1 MRKTDNIR
9 TRTIAEW
16 LELVEK
22 YFDALTTR
30 QEEEE
35 LKKFLATPAADAQC
49 FNEIK
54 AVMGYFSSQKA
65 KKKKQR
71 SKIQKI
77 ARWSI
82 AAAVVALAATFA
94 WNGSSNEENICIV
107 YVNGIKYTDEAVVM
121 KEMQQT
127 FHMMGCT
134 AEEYSIEGQLNDM
147 FNTINSF

>member
-1 MRKTDNIR
+1 MRKTDHIR
-9 TRTIAEW
+9 TRTITEW
-16 LELVEK
+16 LEIVDK

-35 LKKFLATPAADAQC
+35 LKKFLASPAADAQC

-54 AVMGYFSSQKA
+54 AVMGYFSSQKT

-71 SKIQKI
+71 SKIHKI

-82 AAAVVALAATFA
+82 AVATVAIAAIFA
-94 WNGSSNEENICIV
+94 WNGNCNKENICIA
-107 YVNGIKYTDEAVVM
+107 YVNGIKYTDEVVVM

-127 FHMMGCT
+127 FRMMGNT
-134 AEEYSIEGQLNDM
+134 DEEYSIEEQLNDM